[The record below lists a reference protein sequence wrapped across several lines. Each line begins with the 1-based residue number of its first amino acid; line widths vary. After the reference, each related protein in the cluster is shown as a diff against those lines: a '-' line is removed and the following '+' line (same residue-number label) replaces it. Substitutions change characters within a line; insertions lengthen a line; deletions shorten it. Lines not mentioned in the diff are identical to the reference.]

1 MFGGLLSILI
11 AIWVYRTAVQAKTG
25 KILFWTAGAAIMF
38 FVVQILFYNFNIII
52 LDTFDGSDIG
62 GDYDR
67 DYADIGDRKDGGG
80 LQGGFFG
87 SVLGILFEI
96 LPLVMAWFSVALVRT
111 KFMLKE
117 SINYTNLVSG
127 IKDMFIGIKNSF
139 KTTD

>member
-1 MFGGLLSILI
+1 MFGGLLTILV
-11 AIWVYRTAVQAKTG
+11 AIWIYRSAVQAKTG
-25 KILFWTAGAAIMF
+25 NVLYWTAGAAIMF
-38 FVVQILFYNFNIII
+38 FVVQILFYEFNIFI

-67 DYADIGDRKDGGG
+67 NLTSIGDRKDSGG
-80 LQGGFFG
+80 LQDGFFG
-87 SVLGILFEI
+87 TILGVVFEI
-96 LPLVMAWFSVALVRT
+96 LPLVMAWLSVALVRT

-117 SINYTNLVSG
+117 SINFSNLVSG